1 MTIPRNLSFL
11 AEGASSTGVLGT
23 ANGGTGQTSLSS
35 VSVGTSTNLA
45 GGSAGVIPFQTGSG
59 ATSFTAAGTSGQVL
73 TSAGSGT
80 PTWSTPSAG
89 AMTLIST
96 QTASASSSII
106 WTGLSTYDK
115 YMLIFGGITVSS
127 TAFVIIQIGYGSTPT
142 YNTNNY
148 QVWGFYANNST
159 TGNGCG
165 GLSSAYPLVCESIGN
180 FIPASGNALFTN
192 FLSNNS
198 TFPASMNG
206 LSSYYDNSLG
216 YLETSFFGGTQT
228 SHSGPVTSLK
238 ILTNNSATL
247 TTGSFSL
254 YGISS

>member
-89 AMTLIST
+89 ALSLLGTLTLSGGSVSITGIGGYSGYFVEFSGINTVGYSEIGAQIGTGSGPTYITSGYAYQRIYANTST
-96 QTASASSSII
+96 VYTNYGSYSGLGGVYNIGGDYSGGYMWILGNGTLSITGASSSVC
-106 WTGLSTYDK
+106 TNSPTSSNSVNQ
-115 YMLIFGGITVSS
+115 YMMYQSQYIS
-127 TAFVIIQIGYGSTPT
+127 GSTINIT
-142 YNTNNY
+142 ALQFTDL
-148 QVWGFYANNST
+148 QNSQT
-159 TGNGCG
+159 LHGTIRVY
-165 GLSSAYPLVCESIGN
+165 GL
-180 FIPASGNALFTN
+180 
-192 FLSNNS
+192 
-198 TFPASMNG
+198 
-206 LSSYYDNSLG
+206 
-216 YLETSFFGGTQT
+216 Q
-228 SHSGPVTSLK
+228 
-238 ILTNNSATL
+238 
-247 TTGSFSL
+247 
-254 YGISS
+254 